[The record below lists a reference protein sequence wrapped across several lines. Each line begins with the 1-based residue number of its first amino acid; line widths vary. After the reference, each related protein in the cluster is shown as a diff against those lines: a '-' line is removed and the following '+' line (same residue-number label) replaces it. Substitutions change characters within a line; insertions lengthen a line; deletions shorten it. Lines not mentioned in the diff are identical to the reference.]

1 MSQAVKQVMSFA
13 LSDSDIKKILPSIK
27 ITTYP
32 QLEQMNSI
40 DQLFDRKGRAILFCP
55 NAAPTV
61 GHWVCMIRRPDA
73 IEYFDS
79 YGDKPEGYKKG
90 LGEAQKES
98 LNIDEPY
105 LTRLLRAS
113 GLPVYYNTKAF
124 QTSRGDV
131 ATCGRHCIA
140 RLLYAADSLDDYNK
154 AIQISGMTPD
164 KFVSGLT
171 FNALKK

>member
-1 MSQAVKQVMSFA
+1 MSAVKQVMSYA
-13 LSDSDIKKILPSIK
+13 LNDADIKKILPSIK

-32 QLEQMNSI
+32 QLEHMNSI
-40 DQLFDRKGRAILFCP
+40 DELFDRKGRAILFCP

-61 GHWVCMIRRPDA
+61 GHWVCLIRRPDS

-90 LGEAQKES
+90 LGEAHKEE

-113 GLPVYYNTKAF
+113 GKPVFYNTKAF

-131 ATCGRHCIA
+131 ASCGRHCIA
-140 RLLYAADSLDDYNK
+140 RLLYAPNSIDEYN
-154 AIQISGMTPD
+154 QIVESSGLSPD